1 MPIKI
6 TLLLNCV
13 KRNTSLLWKSSK
25 PANCYTILIP
35 GWKMLIILAMR
46 SIRECR
52 PRLLRQNS
60 ICTTTSWNQI
70 NPQSPSTHIGK
81 ISKRALNVATPALKS
96 SLIESYHKDWIN
108 YSSRSKRSILR
119 CLTGLDPFLV
129 VLLGCSRVP
138 HPWKSRRPLCL
149 ILSYQPKDSKNLKL
163 ILIRKP
169 WETEN

>member
-1 MPIKI
+1 MQSKI
-6 TLLLNCV
+6 TLSLNSV
-13 KRNTSLLWKSSK
+13 KGNISLLWKSSK
-25 PANCYTILIP
+25 PANCYMILIP

-52 PRLLRQNS
+52 PRSLRQTS

-96 SLIESYHKDWIN
+96 SLTESYHKDWIN
-108 YSSRSKRSILR
+108 CSSRSKRSILR
-119 CLTGLDPFLV
+119 CLTGLDPLLE
-129 VLLGCSRVP
+129 VLLGCNRVP
-138 HPWKSRRPLCL
+138 HPWKSRRPYCL

-163 ILIRKP
+163 IQTRKP
-169 WETEN
+169 